1 MSAED
6 YHLIE
11 KYLNNDLTEA
21 EQKDFELKMQDTD
34 FADTVRVYTEVNES
48 LQAKEKRKEGEEQLK
63 HTLETVSEDFFATS
77 TKKGKVL
84 PLRNIY
90 WAAAACIV
98 LALSFLFI
106 INWLSE
112 APQYSDYARYEPLA
126 LSSRSD
132 DQSLTIAAEEAF
144 NNGKYAEA
152 ATHLKQLSE
161 ADADDP
167 RLKVYLALSYIETGN
182 YAQAEHLLTDVQQG
196 TSIFQS
202 TATWYL
208 ALSFLKQGN
217 EEACRKQLLK
227 IQEGSPY
234 FEESRKL
241 LEEL

>member
-11 KYLNNDLTEA
+11 KYLNNNLTEA
-21 EQKDFELKMQDTD
+21 EQKDFELKMQDAD

-48 LQAKEKRKEGEEQLK
+48 LQAKEKRKEGEEHLK
-63 HTLETVSEDFFATS
+63 HTLKTVSEEFFATS
-77 TKKGKVL
+77 KKKGKVV

-90 WAAAACIV
+90 WATAACII

-106 INWLSE
+106 LNWSSD
-112 APQYSDYARYEPLA
+112 APEYSNYAHYEPLA

-132 DQSLTIAAEEAF
+132 NQSLTIAAEETF

-152 ATHLKQLSE
+152 AALLEQLSE
-161 ADADDP
+161 TDPDNP
-167 RLKVYLALSYIETGN
+167 RLKVYLALSYIETEN
-182 YAQAEHLLTDVQQG
+182 YTQAEHLLAEVQQG

-202 TATWYL
+202 TASWYL

-217 EEACRKQLLK
+217 EKACKKQLSK

-234 FEESRKL
+234 FEESRAL